1 MRLRS
6 RRPMTEQTHRPT
18 VRLVALA
25 AVVAIGAVS
34 LAGCSKDDTTTV
46 EPATTEAPKST
57 ASTVVTSKEGVDA
70 IVAMWV
76 QLGFTEDQAR
86 CLVEQMDEM
95 SGDITSTDADS
106 ITPKDQNLI
115 DEMMRTCKID
125 DESLKAQL
133 GG

>member
-1 MRLRS
+1 
-6 RRPMTEQTHRPT
+6 MTDTDRRPT
-18 VRLVALA
+18 VRLGALA
-25 AVVAIGAVS
+25 AAVAVCSVA

-46 EPATTEAPKST
+46 EPPTTEASKST
-57 ASTVVTSKEGVDA
+57 SSTVVTSKEGVDA

-95 SGDITSTDADS
+95 SGDISSTDAS
-106 ITPKDQNLI
+106 SLTPKDQNLI
-115 DEMMRTCKID
+115 DEMMKTCKID
-125 DESLKAQL
+125 DESLKTQL